1 MTDALLQKNTWCLI
15 NSSVFQLH
23 VHVVSSLFL
32 ACYCVCTQEA
42 WYWFA
47 LRKLSE
53 FLQKNVLKLHFSLK
67 MPSIIN
73 FFSSNSHCNNH
84 NHTIT
89 QSHQFNHALTHWTVV
104 SVWFLDHL
112 VFAFSF
118 FVCFFVSLLLY
129 RNLYIEN
136 YFTWCLCSQQSLNC
150 EMVSCIVLFC
160 WLLASTSIKWFRSSV
175 ARGLSYYFLPLQ

>member
-1 MTDALLQKNTWCLI
+1 MPDSFQCVSAACSCCFISFLGMLLCLH
-15 NSSVFQLH
+15 SG
-23 VHVVSSLFL
+23 SLVL
-32 ACYCVCTQEA
+32 VCTQEII
-42 WYWFA
+42 WVFA
-47 LRKLSE
+47 KKCVEITFFSE
-53 FLQKNVLKLHFSLK
+53 NAIDSQ
-67 MPSIIN
+67 

-84 NHTIT
+84 NHIIT
-89 QSHQFNHALTHWTVV
+89 QSHQFNHTLTHWAVV
-104 SVWFLDHL
+104 NVWFLDHL

-175 ARGLSYYFLPLQ
+175 ARGLSYYFLPLK